1 MKERLTAIFLF
12 LLALVTVWAVIKKQ
26 PVEHY
31 GIIPDAKTR
40 DAESVSAS
48 SPAVAEEVIRLHI
61 LADSDTASDQSIKL
75 AIRDELLPYLSA
87 ITERAADKED
97 ALTLLA
103 GQCDTL
109 TQIAN
114 RKLCS
119 LGADYSAKVSLTKLW
134 FPIRIY
140 GSRTYL
146 SEDVTLFPPGM
157 YDSIQVVLGE
167 GIGHNWWCLAYPSLC
182 FIDATYDYVPK
193 STLRYRDKFSTVKES
208 SLYRLFYG
216 SASPSDPKT
225 PDREV
230 NLYLESKIWNLLS
243 TKFKKFM
250 IH

>member
-1 MKERLTAIFLF
+1 MKERLTAVFLF
-12 LLALVTVWAVIKKQ
+12 LLAIVTVWAVVKKQ
-26 PVEHY
+26 PAGHY
-31 GIIPDAKTR
+31 GILPDAKTR

-48 SPAVAEEVIRLHI
+48 SPAVAGEVIRLHI

-87 ITERAADKED
+87 ITELAADKEE
-97 ALTLLA
+97 ALSLLA
-103 GQCDTL
+103 GQCDVL
-109 TQIAN
+109 TQIVN

-119 LGADYSAKVSLTKLW
+119 LGADYSADVSVTKLW

-146 SEDVTLFPPGM
+146 AEDATLFPPGM
-157 YDSIQVVLGE
+157 YDSIRVVLGE
-167 GIGHNWWCLAYPSLC
+167 GNGHNWWCLAYPSLC
-182 FIDATYDYVPK
+182 FIDASYDYVPK
-193 STLRYRDKFSTVKES
+193 NTLHYREKFATIKES

-216 SASPSDPKT
+216 PAYSSGESSA
-225 PDREV
+225 DREID
-230 NLYLESKIWNLLS
+230 LYLESKIWNLFT